1 MGFSTLLDILG
12 STIAGGMLL
21 MILFRLNDAAVQ
33 NSYNYTAD
41 LIVQQ
46 NLVEVI
52 TLLEYDFKKIGYC
65 KDWTKIPDPSKAII
79 SADSTSIRFL
89 TDVDNDGNVDT
100 MRYFVGSP
108 NDLPDTPNP
117 RDRMLFR
124 VVNHATPA
132 SANLGVTQFNLKYY
146 NALQQQINFPIT
158 NFSQIQTIQLNI
170 TVESS
175 YSYANDYSKVFWR
188 QIRLSAKNLRNR

>member
-79 SADSTSIRFL
+79 YADSTDIKFL
-89 TDVDNDGNVDT
+89 TDVDNNGVVDT
-100 MRYFVGSP
+100 MRYYVGQPSA
-108 NDLPDTPNP
+108 LTDTPNP
-117 RDRMLFR
+117 RDRMLYR
-124 VVNHATPA
+124 VVNNATPA
-132 SANLGVTQFNLKYY
+132 SANLGVTQFHLRYFD
-146 NALQQQINFPIT
+146 ALQQELSLPIS

>member
-65 KDWTKIPDPSKAII
+65 KDWTKIADPSKAII
-79 SADSTSIRFL
+79 FADSTNIRFL

-100 MRYFVGSP
+100 MRYYVGPTSQ
-108 NDLPDTPNP
+108 LSGTPNP

-124 VVNHATPA
+124 VVNSATPA
-132 SANLGVTQFNLKYY
+132 SANLGITQFNLRYF
-146 NALQQQINFPIT
+146 NALQQQMSFPIT

-170 TVESS
+170 MVESS

>member
-79 SADSTSIRFL
+79 YADSTDIKFL
-89 TDVDNDGNVDT
+89 TDVDNDGNIDT
-100 MRYFVGSP
+100 MRYYVGQPSA
-108 NDLPDTPNP
+108 LTDTPNP
-117 RDRMLFR
+117 RDRMLYR
-124 VVNHATPA
+124 VVNNATPA
-132 SANLGVTQFNLKYY
+132 SANLGVTQFNLKYFD
-146 NALQQQINFPIT
+146 ALQQELSLPIS

>member
-65 KDWTKIPDPSKAII
+65 KDWTKIPDPSRAII
-79 SADSTSIRFL
+79 HADSTDIKFL

-100 MRYFVGSP
+100 MRYYVGQPSG
-108 NDLPDTPNP
+108 LADTPNP
-117 RDRMLFR
+117 RDRMLYR
-124 VVNHATPA
+124 VVNNSTPA
-132 SANLGVTQFNLKYY
+132 SANLGVTQFNLRYFD
-146 NALQQQINFPIT
+146 ALQQQLSLPIT
-158 NFSQIQTIQLNI
+158 NLSQIQTIQLNI